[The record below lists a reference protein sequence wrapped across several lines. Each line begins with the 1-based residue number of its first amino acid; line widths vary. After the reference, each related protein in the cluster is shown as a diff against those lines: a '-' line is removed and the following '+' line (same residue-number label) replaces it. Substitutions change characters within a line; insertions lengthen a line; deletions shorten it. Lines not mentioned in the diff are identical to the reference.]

1 VGVVEASGA
10 QLCAAGR
17 LPAPKCLHVRLP
29 ASKCLHVRLPAP
41 KCLHVRLPAPK
52 CLHVKNINF
61 VGSMF
66 PVCVG
71 SKVPIHHMCRI
82 KLSKSL
88 PSFSLWLLSLT
99 DFLQL
104 SFLSVLK
111 TLTQLSV
118 MNNPCVALTDS
129 RM

>member
-1 VGVVEASGA
+1 MVEASGA
-10 QLCAAGR
+10 QLCAAR
-17 LPAPKCLHVRLP
+17 RLPVPKCLHVSLPAPKCLHVRLP
-29 ASKCLHVRLPAP
+29 V
-41 KCLHVRLPAPK
+41 PK

-88 PSFSLWLLSLT
+88 PSFSL
-99 DFLQL
+99 
-104 SFLSVLK
+104 
-111 TLTQLSV
+111 
-118 MNNPCVALTDS
+118 
-129 RM
+129 